1 MRTKGFWSVLTL
13 IGITLTT
20 LTKGAIMESRV
31 IHLSG
36 LIVDAQTLAP
46 IASVQLSD
54 GHGHVLGSTDGRGY
68 YNIAITYPKPGQIY
82 FKIVAEKKGFKPF
95 TQNEHWG
102 DLSSNIKGLLYI
114 GLKSGEYSGQ
124 EFSEISFQGGSTYE
138 DVFAGFETVKRS
150 RVFESALAKAKSNN
164 EHAFVYIDSKPYLV
178 NNSSW
183 IELSSKDALIS
194 ISGKKVVR
202 ADSINTVIRRSSI
215 KKMTPV
221 EPGKGYGYLV
231 EIK

>member
-1 MRTKGFWSVLTL
+1 MKGFWNVLTL
-13 IGITLTT
+13 IGIGLTT
-20 LTKGAIMESRV
+20 LTKAGTMESRV

-54 GHGHVLGSTDGRGY
+54 DHGHILGSTDGRGY
-68 YNIAITYPKPGQIY
+68 YNIAITYPKPGEIY
-82 FKIVAEKKGFKPF
+82 FQIIAQKKGFKTF
-95 TQNEHWG
+95 TQSEHWG
-102 DLSSNIKGLLYI
+102 EISSNIKGLFYI
-114 GLKSGEYSGQ
+114 GLKSGEFSGK
-124 EFSEISFQGGSTYE
+124 EFSEISLYGGSTYE
-138 DVFAGFETVKRS
+138 DVFAEFETVKKCRI
-150 RVFESALAKAKSNN
+150 FESNLTKAKSDN
-164 EHAFVYIDSKPYLV
+164 EYAFVHIDSKPYLV

-194 ISGKKVVR
+194 IGGEKVVR
-202 ADSINTVIRRSSI
+202 AEDINNVIKRSSI

-221 EPGKGYGYLV
+221 EPEIGYGYLV